1 VEIQITERWGG
12 RSAEEIGTVMVINLN
27 DASLSGKPINKL
39 VTALI
44 EQTAPSEDRRKYL
57 GASSIGTDCLRKV
70 QYNWMC
76 DPVFSVRSKDI
87 FARGHY
93 FEGVIRQHLIAV
105 GFKFATP
112 DKLAFSALGGIFRGH
127 ADGMFTDGSGLPE
140 LKYPCLWENKCLN
153 AKGFRSVEKDGL
165 VGLYATYAAQ
175 VAVYQLYLDATNPA
189 LFSVINADT
198 CEQLHFTIS
207 FNAQL
212 AQTMIDRA
220 VMVIEA
226 TRAGELLPRA
236 YDSPD
241 DWRCGMC
248 QFKKRCWGQIL

>member
-1 VEIQITERWGG
+1 
-12 RSAEEIGTVMVINLN
+12 MVINLN
-27 DASLSGKPINKL
+27 DTSLSGKPINNL
-39 VTALI
+39 VNELI
-44 EQTAPSEDRRKYL
+44 EQTAPSEERRKYL
-57 GASSIGTDCLRKV
+57 GASGIGTDCLRKI

-76 DPVFSVRSKDI
+76 DPVFSARSKDI

-127 ADGMFTDGSGLPE
+127 ADGIFTDGPGLPE
-140 LKYPCLWENKCLN
+140 LTYPCLWENKCLN
-153 AKGFRSVEKDGL
+153 AEGFRSVEKDGL
-165 VGLYATYAAQ
+165 VELYATYAAQ
-175 VAVYQLYLDATNPA
+175 VAVYQMYLGVTNPA
-189 LFSVINADT
+189 LFSVVNADT
-198 CEQLHFTIS
+198 CERLHFMVP

-220 VMVIEA
+220 GVVIEA

-236 YDSPD
+236 CDSSD
-241 DWRCGMC
+241 DWRCRMC
-248 QFKKRCWGQIL
+248 VWSQRCWG